1 MLPAAE
7 RARGREKKL
16 SKPAQKPSMDA
27 MGFETAA
34 LISMASTG
42 VSKAAQA
49 YQEHEQSRD
58 FRKAARATEQVSAAQ
73 SDAMARTAMD
83 NSRREQRNAQMQ
95 MARARA
101 DAGASNLLSAGSA
114 AQRELDLATRL
125 EDEINNRT
133 DAALEEASRIR
144 RQGQLDAWNLRRQ
157 SRNARNNM
165 LGSALEAG
173 VNLLGAGW
181 GSMGQGGDK

>member
-1 MLPAAE
+1 
-7 RARGREKKL
+7 
-16 SKPAQKPSMDA
+16 

-49 YQEHEQSRD
+49 YQEHEQSRAY
-58 FRKAARATEQVSAAQ
+58 RKAARATEQVSEAQAA
-73 SDAMARTAMD
+73 AMTRTALD

-101 DAGASNLLSAGSA
+101 DAGASNLLAAGSA

-133 DAALEEASRIR
+133 DAALDEASRIR
-144 RQGQLDAWNLRRQ
+144 RQGIFDSWNLRQQ
-157 SRNARNNM
+157 SRNAHNSM

-173 VNLLGAGW
+173 VGLFSAGYNGAA
-181 GSMGQGGDK
+181 GQSENSR